1 MDKMEN
7 QEYLAGED
15 HKDLQALMEK
25 MDRMVSME
33 QTVHLVFLDA
43 LV

>member
-1 MDKMEN
+1 MDEMEN
-7 QEYLAGED
+7 QEYLARED

-25 MDRMVSME
+25 TDRMVSME
-33 QTVHLVFLDA
+33 QTVHLVFLDG